1 MTTPRRVTPFLL
13 LASAVLVGTTA
24 CTGTGTPVGAP
35 APTGAVSSG
44 SPTAAAS
51 AGPAS
56 ASPASPVATGGSTP
70 AAGSAECKLAS
81 LSVTAGKPGAAGG
94 HSRVVLA
101 FINTGTAPC
110 TMQGYPGVA
119 ILDAGSA
126 QVAQAR
132 RTAQGYMGGLPAG
145 QSPPLVSLRPGD
157 SASAII
163 EALSANPD
171 GTACKPWSGLLVTA
185 PDDTRSTQLVW
196 AAGGCADPQIHPVVP
211 GLEGSLS

>member
-24 CTGTGTPVGAP
+24 CSGTGTPVGAP
-35 APTGAVSSG
+35 APSGAVSSG
-44 SPTAAAS
+44 PPTAA
-51 AGPAS
+51 AS
-56 ASPASPVATGGSTP
+56 ASPASPVATGGSTS

-196 AAGGCADPQIHPVVP
+196 AAGGCADPQVHPVVP

>member
-13 LASAVLVGTTA
+13 LASAVLAGTTA
-24 CTGTGTPVGAP
+24 CSGTGTPVGAP
-35 APTGAVSSG
+35 APTGAASSG
-44 SPTAAAS
+44 SPTAT
-51 AGPAS
+51 AS
-56 ASPASPVATGGSTP
+56 ASPASPVATGGSTS
-70 AAGSAECKLAS
+70 ATGIAECTLAS

-94 HSRVVLA
+94 HSRVVVA
-101 FINTGTAPC
+101 FINTGAAPC

>member
-24 CTGTGTPVGAP
+24 CSGTGTPVGAP
-35 APTGAVSSG
+35 AT
-44 SPTAAAS
+44 AS

-56 ASPASPVATGGSTP
+56 ASPASPVATGGSTS

-196 AAGGCADPQIHPVVP
+196 AAGGCADPQVHPVVP
-211 GLEGSLS
+211 GLGGSLS

>member
-44 SPTAAAS
+44 SPTATAS

-56 ASPASPVATGGSTP
+56 ASPASPVPTGGSTS
-70 AAGSAECKLAS
+70 AAGSAECKLES

-132 RTAQGYMGGLPAG
+132 RTPQGYSGGLPAG
-145 QSPPLVSLRPGD
+145 QSPPLVPLQPGQ

-163 EALSANPD
+163 EALDFNED

-196 AAGGCADPQIHPVVP
+196 AAGGCADPQVHPVVP
-211 GLEGSLS
+211 GLEGSLG

>member
-1 MTTPRRVTPFLL
+1 MTTPRRLTPFLL
-13 LASAVLVGTTA
+13 LASAVLAGTTA
-24 CTGTGTPVGAP
+24 CSGTGTPGGAP
-35 APTGAVSSG
+35 TPTGAVSSG
-44 SPTAAAS
+44 SPTATAS
-51 AGPAS
+51 AN
-56 ASPASPVATGGSTP
+56 PASPVATGGSTS
-70 AAGSAECKLAS
+70 ATGTAECKLAN
-81 LSVTAGKPGAAGG
+81 LSVTAGKPGVAAG

-101 FINTGTAPC
+101 FINTGAAPC

-196 AAGGCADPQIHPVVP
+196 AAGGCADPQVHPVVP
-211 GLEGSLS
+211 GLEGSLG

>member
-13 LASAVLVGTTA
+13 LASAVLAGTTA
-24 CTGTGTPVGAP
+24 CSGTGTPVGAP
-35 APTGAVSSG
+35 ASTGAASSG
-44 SPTAAAS
+44 SPT
-51 AGPAS
+51 GTAS

-132 RTAQGYMGGLPAG
+132 RTPQGYSGGLPAG
-145 QSPPLVSLRPGD
+145 QSPPLVPLQPGQ

-163 EALSANPD
+163 EALDFNED

-185 PDDTRSTQLVW
+185 PDDTRSTQLIW
-196 AAGGCADPQIHPVVP
+196 AAGGCADPQVHPVVP
-211 GLEGSLS
+211 GLEGSLG

>member
-44 SPTAAAS
+44 SPTAT
-51 AGPAS
+51 AS

-70 AAGSAECKLAS
+70 AAGSAECKLES

>member
-13 LASAVLVGTTA
+13 LASAVLAGTTA
-24 CTGTGTPVGAP
+24 CSGTGTPVGAP
-35 APTGAVSSG
+35 ASTGAASSG
-44 SPTAAAS
+44 SPTATS
-51 AGPAS
+51 S
-56 ASPASPVATGGSTP
+56 ASPASPVATGGSTS
-70 AAGSAECKLAS
+70 ATGIAECTLAS
-81 LSVTAGKPGAAGG
+81 LSVTAGKPGAADG
-94 HSRVVLA
+94 HSRVVVA
-101 FINTGTAPC
+101 FINTGAAPC

-132 RTAQGYMGGLPAG
+132 RTPQGYSGGLPAG
-145 QSPPLVSLRPGD
+145 QSPPLVPLQPGQ

-163 EALSANPD
+163 EALDFNED

-196 AAGGCADPQIHPVVP
+196 AAGGCADPQVHPVVP
-211 GLEGSLS
+211 GLEGSLG